1 MKKVNIVIELDI
13 NGRDDEKKFIK
24 IFFDGD
30 VEKMKNWKKKEK
42 RLCY

>member
-1 MKKVNIVIELDI
+1 MEYKDVDI
-13 NGRDDEKKFIK
+13 DWDEDDEKEFIK

-30 VEKMKNWKKKEK
+30 VEKMKNWKKKEE